1 MTFGVVGNHRRER
14 VGEVVERIVEALR
27 ERGEPYIVHAA
38 LKDECRTVDPLRFA
52 EDERLYQAADVVLSV
67 GGDGTWLNAAYAARK
82 RDKPTLGV
90 NFGRLGFLA
99 EVEINRIDQVIDE
112 LTRGEYR
119 IEERFALDTTIEG
132 VDRRFYAINDLV
144 IDKAGGS
151 NMLEMVVSIDGRYV
165 ATILADGLIVATPT
179 GSTAYALSAGGPIVT
194 PGADVLTL
202 CAIAPHSL
210 TVRPLVAP
218 ASSTVEVRIPER
230 RGRVGVY
237 ADGERSLELDAPFT
251 LRVARSNQRV
261 KLVRPNSVDYFA
273 TLRRKL
279 FWGADARAFGEK
291 KA

>member
-1 MTFGVVGNHRRER
+1 
-14 VGEVVERIVEALR
+14 
-27 ERGEPYIVHAA
+27 
-38 LKDECRTVDPLRFA
+38 
-52 EDERLYQAADVVLSV
+52 
-67 GGDGTWLNAAYAARK
+67 
-82 RDKPTLGV
+82 
-90 NFGRLGFLA
+90 
-99 EVEINRIDQVIDE
+99 VEINRIDQVIDE